1 MRCVN
6 DTYGNCLPTQNS
18 EEPNDLKGDLNMNF
32 VFYPAIAVIT
42 CILVLTNDAYA
53 YIDPGTGSMILQ
65 AIIGA
70 IIGSAMFIKIF
81 WGKIKSIGSRI
92 FGKKNAENNNE
103 ID

>member
-1 MRCVN
+1 
-6 DTYGNCLPTQNS
+6 
-18 EEPNDLKGDLNMNF
+18 MNF
-32 VFYPAIAVIT
+32 IFYPAIAIIT
-42 CILVLTNDAYA
+42 CILILTNDAFA

-81 WGKIKSIGSRI
+81 WGKIKSVCSRI
-92 FGKKNAENNNE
+92 FGEKRTDNE